1 MTKNAVVRLCRSAQ
15 ETIALGE
22 CVGRLAGPGQ
32 VIALDGPLGAGKTQL
47 VRGLAIG
54 AGVVNSSMV
63 NSPSYVLL
71 NIYPADPVN
80 PAAKTVYH
88 LDAYRTDNPAAFA
101 ALGWEELLEQE
112 GLIVLEWAARVREL
126 WPADYLHLQA
136 HIIDAHARRW
146 SAVAHG
152 DRSMALLKALAAASA
167 PPTIPI
173 CIRRVNVQHGTQ

>member
-1 MTKNAVVRLCRSAQ
+1 MTKNAVVRLCHSAQ
-15 ETIALGE
+15 ETMALGE
-22 CVGRLAGPGQ
+22 CVGRLAGTGQ

-47 VRGLAIG
+47 VRGLATG
-54 AGVVNSSMV
+54 AGVADSTMV

-88 LDAYRTDNPAAFA
+88 LDAYRADNSAAFA

-112 GLIVLEWAARVREL
+112 GLIVLEWAARVRNL

-136 HIIDAHARRW
+136 HIINADARRW
-146 SAVAHG
+146 RAVAHG

-167 PPTIPI
+167 PPTISI
-173 CIRRVNVQHGTQ
+173 CTRRVNVQHGTR